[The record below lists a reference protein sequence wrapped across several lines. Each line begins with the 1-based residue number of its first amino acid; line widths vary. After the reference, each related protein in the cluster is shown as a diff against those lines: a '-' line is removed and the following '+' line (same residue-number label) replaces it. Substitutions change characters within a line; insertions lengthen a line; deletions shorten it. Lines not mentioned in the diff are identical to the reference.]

1 MITSSSP
8 KEPTMPSPTDQLP
21 SAEDHYRRACE
32 LLADADK
39 SGYNLAEV
47 HARVETAL
55 ARIQAGELAL
65 QIWPVYLTNLERVWD
80 AAAAFLDA
88 EPASLERQ
96 QAYERLATVVKAAS

>member
-1 MITSSSP
+1 M
-8 KEPTMPSPTDQLP
+8 TDQLP

-47 HARVETAL
+47 HARVETAR
-55 ARIQAGELAL
+55 ARIRAGELAL
-65 QIWPVYLTNLERVWD
+65 ELWPVDLGYFEQVRD
-80 AAAAFLDA
+80 AAVAFLDA

-96 QAYERLATVVKAAS
+96 EAYDRLAAAVKAAS